1 VSVAEYN
8 LLLLLHILLF
18 VYWLGA
24 DIGVYYSS
32 RYAANPT
39 LTREARATVVRIML
53 WIDQIPRAC
62 LVLMLAVGY
71 SVGFHM
77 GMVHARPGA
86 IVALWII
93 ALAWLAL
100 VIAIHHSQ
108 GTPRG
113 ERLRKIDMVWRIV
126 LILAL
131 SVDAWASFVGE
142 GHLLA
147 RWLAVKVQI
156 YALLIFFGLMIRVAI
171 QPFVVAF
178 GRLMREGATPELD
191 AQIATGL
198 ARSRPWVIAIWI
210 GLIAAA
216 FIGLQ
221 KPPF

>member
-1 VSVAEYN
+1 MTAYN

-32 RYAANPT
+32 SYAANPA
-39 LTREARATVVRIML
+39 LSRETRATVVRIMM

-71 SVGFHM
+71 TLGFEL

-86 IVALWII
+86 IVALWVI
-93 ALAWLAL
+93 AIAWLAL
-100 VIAIHHSQ
+100 VITIHHSQ
-108 GTPRG
+108 GTKRG
-113 ERLRKIDMVWRIV
+113 ELLRRIDRVWRIV
-126 LILAL
+126 LIVAL

-142 GHLLA
+142 GHLFA
-147 RWLAVKVQI
+147 RWLAVKLQI

-171 QPFVVAF
+171 EPFAIAF
-178 GRLMREGATPELD
+178 GRLMREGATPELE